1 MYGTRARIG
10 YTSPLLVSE
19 IFPYEFYQLVP
30 SGVTLALTTLDVWGR
45 GTGTKLQD
53 SYDRALRAGEA
64 MAEAGVDLI
73 ILGGVPVL
81 ASKGTENIDSVTAAM
96 EEAGGV
102 PVTTVSHAYRDAA
115 RQLGAKKI
123 VIAEAPH
130 THGDDVLERAG
141 LTVLG
146 RKGYAGGRNVES
158 TRQSSD
164 EIAQLGRE
172 LVRAH
177 PDADTLWI
185 NWPHRATVDQIEH
198 LERELG
204 VSVLS
209 ATQAIVWEALRLC
222 GIDDSIPG
230 FGRLMREPRRQ

>member
-19 IFPYEFYQLVP
+19 IFPYEFYRLVP
-30 SGVTLALTTLDVWGR
+30 PGVTLALTTLDVWGSR
-45 GTGTKLQD
+45 AGSGLDD
-53 SYDRALRAGEA
+53 SYDRSLRAAEA
-64 MAEAGVDLI
+64 MAEVSLDLI

-81 ASKGTENIDSVTAAM
+81 APKGIDNIDGVTTAM
-96 EEAGGV
+96 EKAGGV
-102 PVTTVSHAYRDAA
+102 PVTTVSHAYRHAA
-115 RQLGAKKI
+115 ERLGAQRI

-141 LTVLG
+141 LTVLA
-146 RKGYAGGRNVES
+146 RKGFTGGRSVDS
-158 TRQSSD
+158 TRQPSE

-172 LVRAH
+172 LVRAN

-185 NWPHRATVDQIEH
+185 NWPHRATVDQIEP

-209 ATQAIVWEALRLC
+209 ATQAIVWEALRRC
-222 GIDDSIPG
+222 GVDDSIPG
-230 FGRLMREPRRQ
+230 FGRLLREPRSQ

>member
-1 MYGTRARIG
+1 M
-10 YTSPLLVSE
+10 
-19 IFPYEFYQLVP
+19 
-30 SGVTLALTTLDVWGR
+30 
-45 GTGTKLQD
+45 
-53 SYDRALRAGEA
+53 
-64 MAEAGVDLI
+64 
-73 ILGGVPVL
+73 
-81 ASKGTENIDSVTAAM
+81 
-96 EEAGGV
+96 
-102 PVTTVSHAYRDAA
+102 
-115 RQLGAKKI
+115 
-123 VIAEAPH
+123 
-130 THGDDVLERAG
+130 
-141 LTVLG
+141 
-146 RKGYAGGRNVES
+146 ES

-185 NWPHRATVDQIEH
+185 NWPPRATVDQIEH

-222 GIDDSIPG
+222 GIDDAIPG